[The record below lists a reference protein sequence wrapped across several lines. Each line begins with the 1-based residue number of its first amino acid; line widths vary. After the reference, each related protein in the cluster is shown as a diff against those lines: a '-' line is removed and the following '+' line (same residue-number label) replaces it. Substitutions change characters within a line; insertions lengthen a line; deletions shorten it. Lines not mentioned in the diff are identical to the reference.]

1 MTVLFVP
8 DSLSGAGGK
17 MKGWLVVVVVIWER
31 VGAGEEVEVGCER
44 NCMGEQTYLLCFS
57 SQRSICITADPANS
71 LPQEL
76 SSKRNPSPSL
86 SQTQDV
92 FAWYAGWI
100 VDLNDPLKFITGE

>member
-1 MTVLFVP
+1 MGTVR
-8 DSLSGAGGK
+8 GIYGGTD
-17 MKGWLVVVVVIWER
+17 
-31 VGAGEEVEVGCER
+31 
-44 NCMGEQTYLLCFS
+44 TYLLCLA

-71 LPQEL
+71 PPQEL
-76 SSKRNPSPSL
+76 SSKRDPSPSL